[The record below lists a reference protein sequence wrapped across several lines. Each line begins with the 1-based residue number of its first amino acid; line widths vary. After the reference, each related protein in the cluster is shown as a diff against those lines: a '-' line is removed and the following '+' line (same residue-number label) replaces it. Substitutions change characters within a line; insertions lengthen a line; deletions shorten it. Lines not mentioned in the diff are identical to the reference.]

1 MASLNK
7 ANHHQIEEEMS
18 KVEEGNA
25 GVGSRPCEDPTACS
39 SAAVSLTQKV
49 SIAYATMLQRARLCN
64 CVSAKMLEKIC
75 LEFLQLLFMHA

>member
-25 GVGSRPCEDPTACS
+25 GVGSRPCEDPMACS

-49 SIAYATMLQRARLCN
+49 SIAYGTMLQGSFVQSCFCKN
-64 CVSAKMLEKIC
+64 VEKN
-75 LEFLQLLFMHA
+75 LS